1 MEDPRKKLR
10 VGSIIR
16 DDYLQTSLEKP
27 LKPGDII
34 PDETLKAGDVIPD
47 DTLKPGDVIKEDLF
61 DNAMQEI
68 REPSIG
74 DSFNAGISHGVS
86 NMMFRSMGL
95 PGTREPSDIQPKTFG
110 EKAAWTTGKAIG
122 DVPWMV
128 AGAFLGGMGGAM
140 GLPAGLAQVYEDLN
154 AKGRIKDAEEFK
166 RRALATVKET
176 AKGEVLGAAGGL
188 IGKAA
193 APAVSK
199 LASEAVLFG
208 AGPQL
213 LEGRMPTDPEEIA
226 LNLLPLAA
234 FKGVGAAS
242 KLKMPTR
249 EKPVKWTPQEGMEE
263 VFTEMQKPEVA
274 KAVKEETPTT
284 LFNMKKQL
292 PNQEQFSP
300 MKVEILTDKT
310 LKSAEEYINS
320 LDDRRGT
327 VARMRDSFLDTSD
340 EFYKRFI
347 RSGDK
352 MLRRTKAG
360 TEIADAVKEVENAKE
375 RVAGNIEADM
385 RKALKDLTEK
395 ERINVSE
402 VMEKKAEPM
411 NEKVDAAAKSMRF
424 IDDVLFTRAKEAGLT
439 TKTDPST
446 YKIMKIGDK
455 YHIVDSS
462 GFKNSE
468 SIAEFKNPKEAK
480 IILEQMK
487 SPSELHYLENHF
499 YRQPLFDT
507 INRRKADIIRHLIE
521 TGQVKKLESRLET
534 VKAAELVLDQFVHK
548 GERRTSALQ
557 FERQLD
563 LPDWAYEKDPL
574 KSYPHYIR
582 RSAERIVE
590 ANKYGPK
597 DEWIEQKVN
606 EIAEQGGDAEQA
618 RRLTRLITGREFKDS
633 KAEKLAG
640 AVMTYNVLTKMGL
653 SQLGQVGQLN
663 NAFVRTN
670 AKSVFKAV
678 KELIVNKEAASE
690 FLTRCGTA
698 INEEIIT
705 QMQGIGGTNLARSF
719 LKKAGFTYMDML
731 SRRIAALSG
740 RFYAEEL
747 AVKLSKNPN
756 NKYAQRR
763 FEQFDLSLKE
773 LKDNGYKLTDDMSQR
788 AAQKAEIDTNFR
800 NRVLDSPEVTHSVA
814 GKIITQFQ
822 KFSYFQTKFIRDFVI
837 KEAYRGNLAPLIK
850 LVGGNAILGF
860 GVNAARSLLSGR
872 PLFDE
877 KDETKFRYVK
887 FVIDSL
893 AVGGALGILDQMLS
907 TAKYGFAPIGPL
919 MGDITRGAQALPTAF
934 KGNIKPLAKELYRK
948 IPFVGTIGRE
958 YLFGKKEKEQFP
970 IRPISEIRGIK

>member
-10 VGSIIR
+10 VGSIIQ
-16 DDYLQTSLEKP
+16 DDFLKASAPEKP

-34 PDETLKAGDVIPD
+34 PDETLKAGTVLSDNA
-47 DTLKPGDVIKEDLF
+47 LQPGDIIKEEQF
-61 DNAMQEI
+61 DKALQDI

-74 DSFNAGISHGVS
+74 DAFQAGTSRGVS
-86 NMMFRSMGL
+86 NMMFKSMGL
-95 PGTREPSDIQPKTFG
+95 PGTMEPSDLQPKTFG
-110 EKAAWTTGKAIG
+110 EKAAYTTGKLVG
-122 DVPWMV
+122 DIPWMV
-128 AGAFLGGMGGAM
+128 AGAFLGGPGGALA
-140 GLPAGLAQVYEDLN
+140 LPAGLSKVYEDLVD
-154 AKGRIKDAEEFK
+154 KGRIQDAEEFK
-166 RRALATVKET
+166 RRAWGALKET
-176 AKGEVLGAAGGL
+176 AKGEVLGAAGGA

-193 APAVSK
+193 APAISK
-199 LASEAVLFG
+199 LASESMLFG
-208 AGPQL
+208 IGPQT
-213 LEGRMPTDPEEIA
+213 LEGRLPTDPEEIA

-234 FKGVGAAS
+234 FKGAGAAAR
-242 KLKMPTR
+242 LKVPTK

-263 VFTEMQKPEVA
+263 VFSDMQKPEEIKAA
-274 KAVKEETPTT
+274 KGATK
-284 LFNMKKQL
+284 
-292 PNQEQFSP
+292 QEQFTP
-300 MKVEILTDKT
+300 EKVNIIPDQT
-310 LKSAEEYINS
+310 LKSAEEYINA
-320 LDDRRGT
+320 LDDNRGT
-327 VARMRDSFLDTSD
+327 IARARDSFLDTSD

-352 MLRRTKAG
+352 MLRRTQAG
-360 TEIADAVKEVENAKE
+360 TEIADAVKEVENTKE

-385 RKALKDLTEK
+385 RKSLKDLTEQ
-395 ERINVSE
+395 ERINVSA
-402 VMEKKAEPM
+402 VMEKKAEPL
-411 NEKVDAAAKSMRF
+411 NEKVAASAKSMRL

-455 YHIVDSS
+455 YHIVDSAA
-462 GFKNSE
+462 FKNSE
-468 SIAEFKNPKEAK
+468 SIAEFKTPKEAK
-480 IILEQMK
+480 IILEQMQ

-521 TGQVKKLESRLET
+521 SGQVKKLESRLET

-606 EIAEQGGDAEQA
+606 EVAEQGGDAEQA
-618 RRLTRLITGREFKDS
+618 RRLTRLITGREFRDS
-633 KAEKLAG
+633 RAEKLAG

-678 KELIVNKEAASE
+678 KELSVNKEAAAE

-705 QMQGIGGTNLARSF
+705 QMQGIGGTNLARGF
-719 LKKAGFTYMDML
+719 LKKSGFTYMDML

-740 RFYAEEL
+740 KFYAEEL
-747 AVKLSKNPN
+747 SLKLSKNPN
-756 NKYAQRR
+756 NKFAQRR
-763 FEQFDLSLKE
+763 LEQFDLSLKE
-773 LKDNGYKLTDDMSQR
+773 LQENGYKLTDDMLQR
-788 AAQKAEIDTNFR
+788 AAQKSEIDTNFR
-800 NRVLDSPEVTHSVA
+800 NRVLDSPEFTHSVA
-814 GKIITQFQ
+814 GRIITQFQ
-822 KFSYFQTKFIRDFVI
+822 KFSYFQSKFIRDFVI
-837 KEAYRGNLAPLIK
+837 KEAYHGNVAPLAK
-850 LVGGNAILGF
+850 MVGGSAVLGS
-860 GVNAARSLLSGR
+860 GVQTVRALLQGK
-872 PLFDE
+872 PIFDE
-877 KDETKFRYVK
+877 KDETKMRYVK
-887 FVIDSL
+887 FLINSL
-893 AVGGALGILDQMLS
+893 AVSGALGVLDQMLS

-919 MGDITRGAQALPTAF
+919 MGDITRGAQALPMAM

-948 IPFVGTIGRE
+948 IPLVGTIGRE
-958 YLFGKKEKEQFP
+958 YIFGKGEKERFP
-970 IRPISEIRGIK
+970 IQPIGKIRGIK